1 MPWLLDL
8 LAPPRCALCG
18 AAGPLVC
25 DACRR
30 RVPALDGVGCLRCGA
45 PGIRDVPSC
54 AECRGRR
61 LGFTSARSAMVY
73 EDEGRALVHQLKDGG
88 LRRLAV
94 IGADIVE
101 QQVPVPDVD
110 VLTWVPAD
118 PWRTIRRGYHP
129 PELLARELGR
139 RWSIPAG
146 ALLAA
151 PLRRRPQRGLSPA
164 GRRANVR
171 DAFRARSEVSGRV
184 CVVDDVYT
192 TGATLS
198 ACGSALRRRGA
209 GEVAALT
216 LARAVRR

>member
-18 AAGPLVC
+18 TAGPLVC
-25 DACRR
+25 DPCRR
-30 RVPALDGVGCLRCGA
+30 RVPALGGVGCLRCGA
-45 PGIRDVPSC
+45 PGIRDVPAC
-54 AECRGRR
+54 WECRGRR

-88 LRRLAV
+88 LRRLAA

-139 RWSIPAG
+139 RWSIPCR
-146 ALLAA
+146 ALL
-151 PLRRRPQRGLSPA
+151 R
-164 GRRANVR
+164 GRRA
-171 DAFRARSEVSGRV
+171 DARARRSPVTPGK
-184 CVVDDVYT
+184 
-192 TGATLS
+192 
-198 ACGSALRRRGA
+198 CGLAAGKVGPTDERGGPCGCRSRA
-209 GEVAALT
+209 GT
-216 LARAVRR
+216 SM